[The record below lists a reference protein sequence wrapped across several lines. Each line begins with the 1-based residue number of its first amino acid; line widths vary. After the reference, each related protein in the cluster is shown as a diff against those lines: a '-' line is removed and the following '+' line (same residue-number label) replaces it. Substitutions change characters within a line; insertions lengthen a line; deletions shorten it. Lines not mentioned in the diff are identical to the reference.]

1 MATNLLDSISSPCD
15 LKKFN
20 IIELKKLAKELRQEI
35 LELVSKTGGHLSSN
49 LGVVELTLAIH
60 YIFNAPEDRIV
71 WDVGHQS
78 YAHKILTGRRKLM
91 GTLRQFNGI
100 SGFPSK
106 TESCYDAFG
115 TAHSSTSI
123 SAVLGM
129 AVAARELNMDRNNI
143 AIIGDGAI
151 SSGMAF
157 EAINNADNIKD
168 INLTVILNDNHMS
181 ISQPV
186 GSLNNYFSQLMDGRF
201 YAKAKNVGKVVLQHI
216 PSVLKL
222 AKSFESHAK
231 DIIKTT
237 ILFEEFGFK
246 YFGPIDG
253 HSIDDLIS
261 ELNKVKYY
269 PGLKFLHIVT
279 KKGKGYKLAEKNPI
293 LYHGPGKFNINTGV
307 KLAEKNIP
315 KTFTNIFSEW
325 ICDMARI
332 DHRLIAITPAMS
344 EGSGLV
350 KFEELFPERYFD
362 VGISEQHA
370 ITFAAGISC
379 DGLKPV
385 VAIYSTFLQRGY
397 DQFIHDV
404 AIQNLDVTFALD
416 RAGIVGADGPTHA
429 GNYDIA
435 FLRCIPGM
443 VIATPS
449 DENEERILLNTCYK
463 YQGPASV
470 RYPRGNII
478 GVDIDINLNTVVEIG
493 KGVVRRTGKNIAILC
508 FGTLLQKVLD
518 AADRLNTS
526 VVDMR
531 FVKPIDHEIIL
542 SISKDHKAIVTIE
555 DSSIMGGA
563 GSAVLETL
571 QKFNL
576 LIPVLQLGI
585 PDNFIAHGDINILMS
600 SIGLDVYGIENS
612 IRSRFYNLID

>member
-1 MATNLLDSISSPCD
+1 MTINLLDCISSPCD
-15 LKKFN
+15 LKKLN
-20 IIELKKLAKELRQEI
+20 TTELTSLAKDIRREI

-60 YIFNAPEDRIV
+60 YVFNAPKDRII

-78 YAHKILTGRRKLM
+78 YVHKILTGRRELM
-91 GTLRQFNGI
+91 STLRQYNGI
-100 SGFPSK
+100 SGFPNRS
-106 TESCYDAFG
+106 ESCYDAFG

-123 SAVLGM
+123 SAALGM
-129 AVAARELNMDRNNI
+129 AFAAKELNIIRNNI

-157 EAINNADNIKD
+157 EAMNNAGNIKD
-168 INLTVILNDNHMS
+168 INLIVILNDNHMS

-201 YAKAKNVGKVVLQHI
+201 YAKAKNVGKVVLRHI

-231 DIIKTT
+231 DIIKTS
-237 ILFEEFGFK
+237 IIFEEFGFR
-246 YFGPIDG
+246 YFGPING
-253 HSIDDLIS
+253 HNIDDLIS
-261 ELNKVKYY
+261 ELNIVNSYQ
-269 PGLKFLHIVT
+269 GLKFLHIVT
-279 KKGKGYKLAEKNPI
+279 KKGKGYKLAEKDPI
-293 LYHGPGKFNINTGV
+293 LYHGPGKFNINTGI
-307 KLAEKNIP
+307 KLPQKNIT

-325 ICDMARI
+325 ICDMARS
-332 DHRLIAITPAMS
+332 DSKLIAITPAMS

-350 KFEELFPERYFD
+350 KFEELYPERYFD

-370 ITFAAGISC
+370 ITFAAGMSC

-397 DQFIHDV
+397 DQFIHDIC
-404 AIQNLDVTFALD
+404 IQGLDVTLALD

-429 GNYDIA
+429 GNYDIS
-435 FLRCIPGM
+435 FLRCIPGI

-470 RYPRGNII
+470 RYPRGSIF
-478 GVDIDINLNTVVEIG
+478 GVEMDMDLSVVEIG
-493 KGVVRRTGKNIAILC
+493 KGVIRRIGKNIAILC
-508 FGTLLQKVLD
+508 FGTLLQKALD
-518 AADRLNTS
+518 VADILNTS

-531 FVKPIDHEIIL
+531 FVKPIDYEMIID
-542 SISKDHKAIVTIE
+542 ISKNHKAIVTIE

-585 PDNFIAHGDINILMS
+585 PDCFIAHGDTNILMS